1 MTTKRR
7 KSRKGIGKGIPKPRT
22 VFGRRRFHENGD
34 TYIIEL
40 HTDGVHVRKLYSR
53 EVRPK
58 LRFDEIVT
66 LTTAQLELISAG
78 GEADAERQ
86 QESNAATK
94 KENANGDQEK
104 GQQTQDPT
112 STQTSQAVGSA

>member
-7 KSRKGIGKGIPKPRT
+7 KTRKGVGKGIPKLRT

-40 HTDGVHVRKLYSR
+40 HTDGVHVRKLYEAS
-53 EVRPK
+53 EVRPV
-58 LRFDEIVT
+58 LRFYQLVE
-66 LTTAQLELISAG
+66 LTKVQLELISAG

-86 QESNAATK
+86 QDNTTPQNESTY
-94 KENANGDQEK
+94 
-104 GQQTQDPT
+104 
-112 STQTSQAVGSA
+112 